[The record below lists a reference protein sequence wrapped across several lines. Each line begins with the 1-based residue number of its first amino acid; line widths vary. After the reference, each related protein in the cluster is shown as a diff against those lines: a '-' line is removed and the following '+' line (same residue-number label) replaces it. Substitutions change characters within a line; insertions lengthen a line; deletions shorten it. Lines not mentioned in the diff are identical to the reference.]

1 MARTLFT
8 FLWIIVA
15 WSGGYCQHTPYVI
28 LVSFDGFRHDY
39 VALADAPNFKSLM
52 KKGSYADA
60 LIPSFPS
67 KTFPNHYTIVTGLY
81 PGHHGLVDNSF
92 YDPNRNELY
101 EMKNRQRATD
111 PYYFG
116 GTPLWQLARR
126 HGLKSAS
133 FFWVGSELSQQDLRP
148 DYYFPYNES
157 IPNSQRVQQ
166 VVQWLMLPESERPH
180 FITLY
185 FSSPDDEGHSFG
197 PSSIETKKAIL
208 RCDSLLG
215 MLMNNVQKI
224 QLPVNVIVVSDHGM
238 QELRE
243 QPETYIFLEEI
254 MNRKDTSVKVANGGT
269 QAHLY
274 IKNRSRVDSIY
285 SALKAKAKNYSLYK
299 REEFP
304 KHWHYDAP
312 RAGDI
317 LITAN
322 PGFYLIDKE
331 RKKWLAEIQP
341 GSPFGAHGYD
351 PTVTKN
357 MRGIFYA
364 AGPNI
369 KPGKKVKAFE
379 NIHIYPLIASILG
392 LTTPAIDGDPKV
404 LESILVR

>member
-1 MARTLFT
+1 
-8 FLWIIVA
+8 
-15 WSGGYCQHTPYVI
+15 
-28 LVSFDGFRHDY
+28 
-39 VALADAPNFKSLM
+39 
-52 KKGSYADA
+52 
-60 LIPSFPS
+60 
-67 KTFPNHYTIVTGLY
+67 
-81 PGHHGLVDNSF
+81 
-92 YDPNRNELY
+92 
-101 EMKNRQRATD
+101 
-111 PYYFG
+111 
-116 GTPLWQLARR
+116 
-126 HGLKSAS
+126 
-133 FFWVGSELSQQDLRP
+133 
-148 DYYFPYNES
+148 
-157 IPNSQRVQQ
+157 
-166 VVQWLMLPESERPH
+166 
-180 FITLY
+180 
-185 FSSPDDEGHSFG
+185 
-197 PSSIETKKAIL
+197 
-208 RCDSLLG
+208 
-215 MLMNNVQKI
+215 MLMNKVQKI

-274 IKNRSRVDSIY
+274 IKNRSRIDSIY
-285 SALKAKAKNYSLYK
+285 SSLKSKAKNYSLYK

-341 GSPFGAHGYD
+341 GSAFGAHGYD